1 MVTGTRPRLRVVR
14 VPMLRRLVVL
24 ALVASAAL
32 LPAVSPARAATSTPG
47 PGFTIRVTGDI
58 VVPGGTTMVG
68 TAVTLNGNIT
78 VDGRLEGDAVT
89 LNGDIGV
96 RGEVTGSVRTLNGSV
111 TVYDTGRVGGD
122 ATAFN
127 GVVTVLPGGRVAGQV
142 RRGVVQPATPTPSPG
157 VVPPPGVTP
166 PATPPA
172 PPPVATPTPLPPP
185 PAAVPPPFDTYREA
199 WWRPLRALLFVFK
212 LSFLVVLGG
221 LGVLLVALLPDTFAR
236 LADTVQ
242 AWPLHALLAGI
253 GWWVALAAGAV
264 VLAVSL
270 VGIPLLVLLPALV
283 GALSLVGYATMA
295 FWVGRRLQ
303 AEVPRPVRQA
313 TVGAVV
319 VGVAALI
326 PVVGNVVLGLVL
338 TWGIGTVLTAVYLAV
353 RRPAPPPP
361 PAPPPRPMV

>member
-1 MVTGTRPRLRVVR
+1 
-14 VPMLRRLVVL
+14 MLHWLVLL
-24 ALVASAAL
+24 ALVIAVPL
-32 LPAVSPARAATSTPG
+32 LPAVSPARAAAPTPG

-58 VVPGGTTMVG
+58 VIPGGTTMVG
-68 TAVTLNGNIT
+68 TAITLNGDIT

-111 TVYDTGRVGGD
+111 TVHDTGRVGGD

-142 RRGVVQPATPTPSPG
+142 RRGVFQPATPMPSPG

-166 PATPPA
+166 PAAPPA
-172 PPPVATPTPLPPP
+172 PPPVATPTPPP
-185 PAAVPPPFDTYREA
+185 PAAVPPPFDAYREE
-199 WWRPLRALLFVFK
+199 WWRPLRGLLFVFK
-212 LSFLVVLGG
+212 LSFLVVLSG

-236 LADTVQ
+236 LADTLQ
-242 AWPLHALLAGI
+242 AWPLHALLAGV

-270 VGIPLLVLLPALV
+270 VGIPLLFLLPALV
-283 GALSLVGYATMA
+283 GALSLVGYATVA

-303 AEVPRPVRQA
+303 AEMPRPVRQA
-313 TVGAVV
+313 TVGSVV
-319 VGVAALI
+319 VGLVALI
-326 PVVGNVVLGLVL
+326 PVVGTVALGLAL
-338 TWGIGTVLTAVYLAV
+338 TWGIGTILAAVYLAV
-353 RRPAPPPP
+353 RHPAPSSP